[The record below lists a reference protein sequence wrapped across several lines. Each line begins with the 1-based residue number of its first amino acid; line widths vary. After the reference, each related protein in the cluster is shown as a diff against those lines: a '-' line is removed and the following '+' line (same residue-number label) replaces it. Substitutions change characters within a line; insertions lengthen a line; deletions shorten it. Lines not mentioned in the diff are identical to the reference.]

1 MKIFDPVTLT
11 RQQKT
16 SLVARGSFL
25 LLVVMIIVGIFFFVV
40 PIGEFLH
47 QDRTLNDVMPKSTGM
62 YYQAVV
68 DESGYE
74 LLRSLFTTLYS
85 QELKQYLLN
94 SGTTVHL
101 VALSK
106 NSPHDDSWMYA
117 LMIRT
122 TPDNKEIL
130 KRIQKQFSHL
140 VFLRAGYVFLF
151 SEPLSWWQKTQLN
164 DTNTEQFL
172 FIDAENMTSGDMVVS
187 REYVNFAMQYFD
199 ARKSH
204 MPIPFREEDDQ
215 QIFMH
220 VAQKTVI
227 SDNDNA
233 VYASFPMTLE
243 SLFQSYLATFPSL
256 DTLTGRFS
264 ETSHD
269 TYESITQQKADVTVS
284 SALKMRVSFPAQKV
298 EHSALELLLQ
308 EMAAQLYPQRVE
320 RILPDGSVTI
330 ETVIDPALFPF
341 VPIGDAYALSIP
353 QHSYKIFYTMR
364 NGTYLVSN
372 DRDLLF
378 HDSSENNF
386 ERDVPG
392 CFGDGNRETVSL
404 SGASILQLVDHQ
416 YIDEPALDVLLRVIG
431 GHKKKNFI
439 P

>member
-204 MPIPFREEDDQ
+204 MPIPFREEDDK

-227 SDNDNA
+227 SYND
-233 VYASFPMTLE
+233 
-243 SLFQSYLATFPSL
+243 
-256 DTLTGRFS
+256 
-264 ETSHD
+264 
-269 TYESITQQKADVTVS
+269 
-284 SALKMRVSFPAQKV
+284 
-298 EHSALELLLQ
+298 
-308 EMAAQLYPQRVE
+308 
-320 RILPDGSVTI
+320 
-330 ETVIDPALFPF
+330 
-341 VPIGDAYALSIP
+341 
-353 QHSYKIFYTMR
+353 
-364 NGTYLVSN
+364 
-372 DRDLLF
+372 
-378 HDSSENNF
+378 
-386 ERDVPG
+386 
-392 CFGDGNRETVSL
+392 
-404 SGASILQLVDHQ
+404 
-416 YIDEPALDVLLRVIG
+416 
-431 GHKKKNFI
+431 
-439 P
+439 